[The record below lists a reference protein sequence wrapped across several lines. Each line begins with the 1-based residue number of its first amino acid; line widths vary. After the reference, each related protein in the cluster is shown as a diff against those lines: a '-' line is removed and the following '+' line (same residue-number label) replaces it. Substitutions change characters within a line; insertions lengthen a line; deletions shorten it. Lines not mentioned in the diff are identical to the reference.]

1 MSERTFII
9 FFLFWCF
16 YFKTKAQGLHG
27 KKRWKIY
34 KVYSIFFIVFCGAG
48 LYYIPSTTLLLCK
61 NSNFVTKDFMPFLS
75 FLYEVHKV
83 SMHQQKITIAS
94 LVQQYIFIRT
104 VSSESEFHAP
114 LHKQLIAL
122 QKFNIPIFID
132 ISIKTHQF
140 VCIR

>member
-1 MSERTFII
+1 MTATEKDQETYTLFSKLFCPFVRKNIHYFFYSGVFILRPRPKG
-9 FFLFWCF
+9 FM
-16 YFKTKAQGLHG
+16 G
-27 KKRWKIY
+27 KNDEKIY

-104 VSSESEFHAP
+104 VSF
-114 LHKQLIAL
+114 
-122 QKFNIPIFID
+122 
-132 ISIKTHQF
+132 
-140 VCIR
+140 